1 MTTEATYIPTAD
13 DKIKCEICGAS
24 VHAIALHLKEHH
36 KDVTI
41 EQYEAIHKDAPLMS
55 PYAAHLLVERR
66 KQKDA
71 LSSAAA
77 ISAVETK
84 IVETA
89 IKPLYEVFGLGK
101 KCKAAFRERDGEPLM
116 VEVSGSTEWDMQ
128 IPEVDE
134 CYFFDVEVL
143 KNMLMGIALNI
154 PTYLWGHSGTG
165 KSSMF
170 EQICAR
176 IRRPMIRVQHTG
188 STEEAHIVGQMAAD
202 PERGTFFS
210 PGPLPMA
217 MKYGWVYLADEYDF
231 GHPQVMAVY
240 QAVLEGKPL
249 IIKDAP
255 ADSEWRIV
263 HPHPHFRI
271 VATGNTNGA
280 GDSSGLYLGTNIQN
294 AANFERFGIVEQ
306 LKYMPAKQESLAI
319 AAQASVAADDAEK
332 LVRFANMVREHFDAR
347 KIGATLG
354 PRVLINAA
362 KTGVARGSFM
372 KGLHLSFLNRLTPV
386 DKEVCLQIAARV
398 LEA

>member
-1 MTTEATYIPTAD
+1 MTTEATYTPTAD

-41 EQYEAIHKDAPLMS
+41 EQYEATYKDAPLMS

-128 IPEVDE
+128 IPEIDE

-176 IRRPMIRVQHTG
+176 TRRPMIRVQHTG

>member
-1 MTTEATYIPTAD
+1 MTTEATYTPTAD

-41 EQYEAIHKDAPLMS
+41 EQYEATYKDAPLMS

-128 IPEVDE
+128 IPEIDE

-176 IRRPMIRVQHTG
+176 TRRPMIRVQHTG

-398 LEA
+398 LES